1 MTCHLPAIDFDSSLL
16 LKTPQNTSTRILFI
30 ARHAPEAPAHICRSF
45 PGDGGY
51 PAYYHR
57 MWRTLSDLGYAVT
70 SSTQCHSL
78 LGAVG
83 NVDLVFSL
91 YNRMS
96 VSNPELWVSSTCEF
110 MRLPYIGAPPN
121 VRAVAEDKWLSKIV
135 ARSAGLPVAEGM
147 VYADAQALANPPAFD
162 GPYFVKNRFGAASE
176 GVTDESVQDTWEGAA
191 RVAEGLLARG
201 ITVLVE
207 QYAPG
212 LDITVPVLG
221 GAHPM
226 VLGVVHP
233 RSDKVGGII
242 TEDLK
247 RGDPLGYEMFDAG
260 IHAKALAQD
269 AAALW
274 ATLGAMD
281 YYRLDYRFDPKTGKR
296 TFLEFNICCYI
307 GRNGAIT
314 LAGEQ
319 HGLSLHD
326 ILGHVMEYSLVRQ
339 KRPVDSRSWVL

>member
-1 MTCHLPAIDFDSSLL
+1 MQFNFDPALVLS
-16 LKTPQNTSTRILFI
+16 TPENTETRILFI

-57 MWRTLSDLGYAVT
+57 MWSTLTDLGYQVT

-78 LGAVG
+78 LGAGG
-83 NVDLVFSL
+83 NIDLVFSL
-91 YNRMS
+91 YNRMP
-96 VSNPELWVSSTCEF
+96 VDNPEIWISSTCEF
-110 MRLPYIGAPPN
+110 MRIPYVGAPPN

-135 ARSAGLPVAEGM
+135 AKSAGIPVPEGA
-147 VYADAQALANPPAFD
+147 VYNDIASLQVAPEFP

-176 GVTDESVQDTWEGAA
+176 GISDESIQDDWAGAA
-191 RVAEGLLARG
+191 RVAQKLLERG
-201 ITVLVE
+201 VVVMVE

-221 GAHPM
+221 THERPM
-226 VLGVVHP
+226 MLGVVHP

-247 RGDPLGYEMFDAG
+247 RNDPLGYEMFDAG
-260 IHAKALAQD
+260 AQT
-269 AAALW
+269 AAMGGDVLALW
-274 ATLGAMD
+274 QTLGAMD
-281 YYRLDYRFDPKTGKR
+281 YYRLDYRFDPETGKR

-314 LAGEQ
+314 LAAEQ
-319 HGLSLHD
+319 HGLGIHQV
-326 ILGHVMEYSLVRQ
+326 LGHVMEYSLQRQ
-339 KRPVDSRSWVL
+339 TRDNDKRRWVL